1 MVVKV
6 GILGGTFDPIHLGH
20 LLMAKEAMVQCD
32 LDKVLF
38 VPNRQSPLK
47 KKAPRVTNFH
57 RLNMLELATDEI
69 AGFEVSD
76 FEIRKKGP
84 SYTVETVKHF
94 KEKSI
99 QNTQL
104 YFILGEDSF
113 LSIDKWKNP
122 SLLLSLL
129 SFCVFRRLLSEKNAG
144 KLLSVAALNQ
154 LMIPIMNEKKKMK
167 TTIFAPVSNISSSQ
181 VRQFTEQRKSI
192 SVLVPRAVEEYIL
205 RHQLYHNEEQP

>member
-6 GILGGTFDPIHLGH
+6 GILGGTFDPIHSGH
-20 LLMAKEAMVQCD
+20 LLMAKEAMNRLN

-47 KKAPRVTNFH
+47 KKAPRATNSH

-76 FEIRKKGP
+76 FEIRKNRP
-84 SYTVETVKHF
+84 SYTVDTVKHF

-104 YFILGEDSF
+104 YFILGADSF
-113 LSIDKWKNP
+113 LSIDKWKNH

-129 SFCVFRRLLSEKNAG
+129 SFCVFRRLLSEKNSG
-144 KLLSVAALNQ
+144 KILSLEELNRVTSS
-154 LMIPIMNEKKKMK
+154 IMNEKKQ
-167 TTIFAPVSNISSSQ
+167 TDTILFEPVSNISSSQ

-192 SVLVPRAVEEYIL
+192 SVLVPRSVEEYIL
-205 RHQLYHNEEQP
+205 RHRLYRNEKQT